1 VMLRHWS
8 LVFTMCV
15 TLFTAVEGAFGHAKV
30 TQNFDKEVSAHFLG
44 STKRSYVLR
53 KSATEGKPVLV
64 LLTNPG
70 CGACQNLKQSIN
82 MGGGVKKLLSEGR
95 VLVVHAQGNKATD
108 EWKEMDHEYVPQT
121 YFFAPGERHPLPIH
135 GTSETSPHFFHDD
148 ATLKWGLE
156 KMLEVV
162 RTGQRSNQD
171 L

>member
-1 VMLRHWS
+1 MLRHWS

-70 CGACQNLKQSIN
+70 CGACQAKQHAMSI
-82 MGGGVKKLLSEGR
+82 VSFS
-95 VLVVHAQGNKATD
+95 D
-108 EWKEMDHEYVPQT
+108 
-121 YFFAPGERHPLPIH
+121 
-135 GTSETSPHFFHDD
+135 
-148 ATLKWGLE
+148 
-156 KMLEVV
+156 
-162 RTGQRSNQD
+162 
-171 L
+171 